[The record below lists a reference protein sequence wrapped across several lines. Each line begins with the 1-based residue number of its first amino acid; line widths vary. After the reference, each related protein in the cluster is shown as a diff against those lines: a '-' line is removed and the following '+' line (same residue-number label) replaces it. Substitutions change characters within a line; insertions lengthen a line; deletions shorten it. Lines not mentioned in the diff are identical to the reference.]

1 MFPQSCLD
9 DHLSSYP
16 SIPGVSDSLI
26 EVLRAILLLLLVAA
40 AMIAPS
46 VRRISYGFP
55 VLLFT
60 SPWHLDEFSF
70 FLIVGYCCLLGLLT
84 KFLNLL
90 KGAPGGIVD
99 LNNATETLEVDHS

>member
-1 MFPQSCLD
+1 
-9 DHLSSYP
+9 
-16 SIPGVSDSLI
+16 
-26 EVLRAILLLLLVAA
+26 
-40 AMIAPS
+40 MIAPS

-70 FLIVGYCCLLGLLT
+70 FLIAGYCCLLGLLT

-99 LNNATETLEVDHS
+99 LNNAAETLELITAEMLITAVHLLPHS